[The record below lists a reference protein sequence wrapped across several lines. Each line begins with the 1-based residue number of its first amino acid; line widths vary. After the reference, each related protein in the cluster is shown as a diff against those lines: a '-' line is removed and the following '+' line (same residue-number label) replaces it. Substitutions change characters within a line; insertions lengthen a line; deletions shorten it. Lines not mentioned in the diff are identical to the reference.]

1 MANSDLVHSRAQ
13 RKSQLECA
21 AQTSHQNIFLKSG
34 AARIEE
40 QRNYDRLVAEL
51 NDLAAETLPTMIVDG
66 QEWVPTAKGFV
77 LGDYTITKLNRWL
90 LTADGVFEYYDT
102 AEEAAWRVVEFSLYE
117 EGRQS
122 EHEQKEVA

>member
-1 MANSDLVHSRAQ
+1 MAKAQIGDSIDQ

-21 AQTSHQNIFLKSG
+21 ALTSHQNIFLKSG

-102 AEEAAWRVVEFSLYE
+102 AEEAAWRVVEFGLYE